1 MLLAKTVSKKMLLI
15 ALLFLA
21 TMPMVQA
28 QNKDTFDAYKWRVTG
43 MWWFSHP
50 SGSFNASTDQVS
62 FDLNRD
68 FGFGN
73 YSTFTGKIDFHF
85 KRKHHLVFAASPITS
100 SKTRTLN
107 RDITFRGVT
116 YAVGAQVSID
126 VKSLSFSPG
135 YQWDIFRRNHGYLA
149 LLVAVNLLDTQGTL
163 TGIGSANGVSSTYK
177 RSGSV
182 FAPLPTLGPRFRWY
196 PLRNSAR
203 LSLDGS
209 AQGMYFFGYGDFV
222 SAQGTMGIA
231 ANHRLSFRA
240 GYQMGTRLTI
250 HGSSNQVGVRLTQ
263 KGPVAGIEL
272 SW

>member
-1 MLLAKTVSKKMLLI
+1 MLLAKNVFSKKMLVI
-15 ALLFLA
+15 ALFFLP

-28 QNKDTFDAYKWRVTG
+28 QSKDDFDAYKWRVTG

-73 YSTFTGKIDFHF
+73 YSTFTGRIDFHF
-85 KRKHHLVFAASPITS
+85 KRKHHLLLGVSPITS
-100 SKTRTLN
+100 SKTRTIN
-107 RDITFRGVT
+107 RDITFQGVT

-126 VKSLSFSPG
+126 LKSLSFSPG

-163 TGIGSANGVSSTYK
+163 TGIGSANGVSATYK

-182 FAPLPTLGPRFRWY
+182 FAPLPHWVPGSGGIRCAIPPGYLWMARRKGCISLGTEISCQR
-196 PLRNSAR
+196 
-203 LSLDGS
+203 
-209 AQGMYFFGYGDFV
+209 
-222 SAQGTMGIA
+222 
-231 ANHRLSFRA
+231 RA
-240 GYQMGTRLTI
+240 LW
-250 HGSSNQVGVRLTQ
+250 
-263 KGPVAGIEL
+263 A
-272 SW
+272 